1 MFAGIISGGV
11 YQQMSDKVVMA
22 RKLVA
27 EKGLQLSDQLSNN
40 AYFEE
45 VARQF
50 QLSGQELTH
59 LFWEKCNP
67 SGIWVVILAMV
78 FCSNLFLWI
87 YDRLAIRKIQARL

>member
-1 MFAGIISGGV
+1 M
-11 YQQMSDKVVMA
+11 
-22 RKLVA
+22 
-27 EKGLQLSDQLSNN
+27 

-59 LFWEKCNP
+59 LFWRNA
-67 SGIWVVILAMV
+67 ILPDMGGYIGKG
-78 FCSNLFLWI
+78 FDSNLFLWI